1 MSQQTPKY
9 NSFMC
14 FCCHWHKA
22 INDIRQRLHRQ
33 LLVLSVVQIHYSD
46 DYGNHNMQ
54 GGVDTG
60 TLESSCLT
68 GNHEELRI
76 VSVHG
81 RGEGPL
87 QEASDTLFT
96 ASELQAFS
104 SLSPEHNV
112 THDSLLN
119 FTTGATD
126 RAPMRVMQDN
136 SVGLASTALKIP
148 VAVAD
153 DHVGHPS
160 HVGQFPQQQNVFPHT
175 VNKSLDCSFCGER
188 FLSREDLI
196 VHRATHTGESPI
208 PCSYCGKSFVNKTT
222 LTIHMRI
229 HTGEKP
235 YACMQCGK
243 RFTQNG
249 SLKIHL
255 RTHSGEKPYTCNQC
269 TASFNNP
276 SNLRRHM
283 ITHTNGHECTDPT
296 NEPTGLK
303 RRGRN
308 LTGKVQKNPLKSK
321 REERKIETTESKST
335 EQETVENRGEKRYS
349 CRFCHKVFDT
359 QFGRSVHVRS
369 HKKCRGCKK
378 EFPFPSVLRC
388 HKPFCAKLKKL
399 LEKKFPCNLCNKKFH
414 SRCRLG
420 DHMRVHTG
428 EKPFP
433 CSMCPKK
440 FRINQSLKLHI
451 LRIHKDQVNSSETNG
466 DLAWTKPLEVI
477 EDNREDLISSS
488 KDPAHAINHNK
499 VHKER
504 NPDRKL
510 GQKWQTM
517 GKRCSDGYM
526 CLLCQKVMKH
536 KYLLTEHFR
545 IHTGEKP
552 FKCDRCPA
560 KFRSYGQL
568 KVHKKKCGKPMIQC
582 EKCEKKF
589 PTQMRHDKH
598 VSKYHRDWSHF
609 CKVCGKGFF
618 MEGRLRNHMERHQ

>member
-1 MSQQTPKY
+1 VILIK
-9 NSFMC
+9 
-14 FCCHWHKA
+14 
-22 INDIRQRLHRQ
+22 DE
-33 LLVLSVVQIHYSD
+33 D
-46 DYGNHNMQ
+46 DV
-54 GGVDTG
+54 GGCG
-60 TLESSCLT
+60 P
-68 GNHEELRI
+68 LRI

-283 ITHTNGHECTDPT
+283 ITHTNGEEKPAALSKK
-296 NEPTGLK
+296 EIK
-303 RRGRN
+303 III
-308 LTGKVQKNPLKSK
+308 K
-321 REERKIETTESKST
+321 RESTPSSSNNNESSIQKP
-335 EQETVENRGEKRYS
+335 
-349 CRFCHKVFDT
+349 
-359 QFGRSVHVRS
+359 
-369 HKKCRGCKK
+369 GC
-378 EFPFPSVLRC
+378 V
-388 HKPFCAKLKKL
+388 
-399 LEKKFPCNLCNKKFH
+399 KKFPCNLCNKKFH

-466 DLAWTKPLEVI
+466 DLAWTKPLETEPCKSLNNEFCSLMSLFV
-477 EDNREDLISSS
+477 SFQS
-488 KDPAHAINHNK
+488 KVRA
-499 VHKER
+499 
-504 NPDRKL
+504 
-510 GQKWQTM
+510 
-517 GKRCSDGYM
+517 
-526 CLLCQKVMKH
+526 
-536 KYLLTEHFR
+536 
-545 IHTGEKP
+545 
-552 FKCDRCPA
+552 
-560 KFRSYGQL
+560 
-568 KVHKKKCGKPMIQC
+568 
-582 EKCEKKF
+582 
-589 PTQMRHDKH
+589 
-598 VSKYHRDWSHF
+598 
-609 CKVCGKGFF
+609 
-618 MEGRLRNHMERHQ
+618 LR